1 MKIAST
7 DSDATF
13 QMLQSPWMRPSGPWM
28 YYRITASMK
37 TTLGTVRS
45 HIPQGT
51 FYDANKIFILHF
63 NMRPIGL
70 FSNQSI

>member
-1 MKIAST
+1 
-7 DSDATF
+7 
-13 QMLQSPWMRPSGPWM
+13 
-28 YYRITASMK
+28 MK